1 MGNIDYKASEDS
13 VGIESDEVVDSN
25 NSSTIHDSAGPA
37 DHSQD
42 TRPSANDSVSSNMAL
57 ANFSAAAA
65 SIVIP
70 LYQYPLT
77 ETTWAP
83 LYNA

>member
-1 MGNIDYKASEDS
+1 MGNIDYKASEDP
-13 VGIESDEVVDSN
+13 VGIESKAVVDSS
-25 NSSTIHDSAGPA
+25 NSSTIHNSAGLA
-37 DHSQD
+37 VHSQD

-83 LYNA
+83 LYDA